1 MKTFFTNA
9 LTGLLIFFAP
19 IQGLVIAVGL
29 IIVLDTFTGIYKSIK
44 LKGWKSVRSRKLSHI
59 VSKLLLYELCLILLY
74 PADVFILNEFFLHLV
89 SIQFFA
95 TKLLCIVLIFIEG
108 VSIKE
113 NIEEALKINIWQ
125 LLRNAIKRTK
135 ELKDGIDDIKD

>member
-1 MKTFFTNA
+1 MKTFLINI

-29 IIVLDTFTGIYKSIK
+29 IIVLDTFTGVYKSVK
-44 LKGWKSVRSRKLSHI
+44 LKGWRSVRSRKLSHI
-59 VSKLLLYELCLILLY
+59 VSKLLLYEMCLLLLY
-74 PADVFILNEFFLHLV
+74 PVDVFILNELLLHII

-113 NIEEALKINIWQ
+113 NIEEALKINVWQ

-135 ELKDGIDDIKD
+135 ELKDGIDEIKN

>member
-1 MKTFFTNA
+1 MKTFLINV

-29 IIVLDTFTGIYKSIK
+29 IIVLDTFTGIFKSVR

-59 VSKLLLYELCLILLY
+59 VSKLLLYELCLLLLY

-113 NIEEALKINIWQ
+113 NIEEALHINIWQ

-135 ELKDGIDDIKD
+135 ELKDGIDDIKN